1 MNSALLGS
9 AAALAWGTHD
19 FLARFPSRRI
29 GPVNT
34 LLAVTAAGFLVLSV
48 WIIVSGTPIR
58 IVWPSLW
65 LVAVTGLFSALA
77 TFWLFAALAIG
88 PFSIVMPLAGS
99 YPAFAMVF
107 AVLAGER
114 PSAVEWMAVAAVLIG
129 VAAVSQS
136 GRGHEAGSEIQ
147 PGKLMSIVGF
157 ALLASFG
164 FAASF
169 AGGQAAAPAF
179 GEVQAVWFARIFGL
193 ITVGL
198 FYLRPSVRLQ
208 IPAAW
213 LPVLGL
219 MGALDVG
226 AFLAVVAAGTLPNP
240 ALATVTSSA
249 FGAVTVVLASVIL
262 REKIAPIQLIGMVLI
277 FGGVAVL
284 ASQ

>member
-34 LLAVTAAGFLVLSV
+34 LLAVTAAGLLVLSV
-48 WIIVSGTPIR
+48 WIVVSGTPIR
-58 IVWPSLW
+58 LVWPSLW
-65 LVAVTGLFSALA
+65 LVAATGLFSALA

-107 AVLAGER
+107 AVIAGER
-114 PSAVEWMAVAAVLIG
+114 PSAVEWVAIAAVLMG

-136 GRGHEAGSEIQ
+136 GRGRGAASDIQ
-147 PGKLMSIVGF
+147 PGKLKSIVGL

-169 AGGQAAAPAF
+169 AGGQAAAPVF

-198 FYLRPSVRLQ
+198 FYVRPSVRL
-208 IPAAW
+208 PAEC

-226 AFLAVVAAGTLPNP
+226 AFLAVVAAGNLPDP

-249 FGAVTVVLASVIL
+249 FGAVTVILARVLL
-262 REKIAPIQLIGMVLI
+262 RERIAPVQLIGMVLI